1 MTVAENAMG
10 VPWRIRLAY
19 GAPAF
24 ALAVVGIPIYVFIP
38 KFYTDVVGVPVAA
51 VGAVLL
57 AVRLF
62 DAVTD
67 PLVGMA
73 SDRTRSPFGRR
84 RPYIAAGGVLVA
96 LAVAFLFMPPVHPG
110 ANATLWFGTWM
121 FLLFFFWTTV
131 TVPYESLGPEITF
144 DYRQRTAVFAVRD
157 GLLIAGTVAAAAAP
171 RIVSTLLDAAG
182 MDSGQ
187 RSVFAGMAVLYA
199 PLLILTC
206 IGCTLIVRE
215 PPPPRKAPH
224 APAGIDL
231 RSVLSNRPFIVLL
244 AAYTVSAVGS
254 NLPAT
259 LILFYVEH
267 VLQSQR
273 ADLFLMLYF
282 VTGIIALPAW
292 TLAAGRFDRKRVW
305 LVSMALN
312 TGAFSGVF
320 FLGAGDEFLYGLLV
334 SLSGLGF
341 GASLALPSA
350 IQADVIDYDEWQTG
364 RRREGLYVGIWSVAK
379 KAAAAAGLGGGL
391 WALGVAGYE
400 PNANQSDTVLMT
412 LRVAYALV
420 PSICS
425 FLAILIALAYKLDR
439 NTHEEIRRLIA
450 ARNMAAASG

>member
-1 MTVAENAMG
+1 MAKTADN

-38 KFYTDVVGVPVAA
+38 KFYTDVVGVPVAV

-67 PLVGMA
+67 PLVGMM
-73 SDRTRSPFGRR
+73 SDRTRTRFGRR
-84 RPYIAAGGVLVA
+84 RPYVAAGGVLVA
-96 LAVAFLFMPPVHPG
+96 MAVAFLFIPPMHPG
-110 ANATLWFGTWM
+110 ANTTLWFGAWM
-121 FLLFFFWTTV
+121 FLLFLFWTIV

-144 DYRQRTAVFAVRD
+144 DYRQRTTVFAVRD

-171 RIVSTLLDAAG
+171 TIVAALLDAAG
-182 MDSGQ
+182 MDSSQ
-187 RSVFAGMAVLYA
+187 PSVFSGMAAVYA

-206 IGCTLIVRE
+206 LGCTLIVKE
-215 PPPPRKAPH
+215 PPPA
-224 APAGIDL
+224 ALATGQASGIDF
-231 RSVLSNRPFIVLL
+231 RAVLSNRPFIVLL
-244 AAYTVSAVGS
+244 MAYTVSAVGS

-259 LILFYVEH
+259 LILFYVEN

-273 ADLFLMLYF
+273 ADLFLILYF
-282 VTGIIALPAW
+282 VTGILALPGW
-292 TLAAGRFDRKRVW
+292 TRAASRFDRKTVW
-305 LVSMALN
+305 LVSMAVN

-320 FLGAGDEFLYGLLV
+320 FLGAGDELLYGVLV
-334 SLSGLGF
+334 CLSGLGF

-364 RRREGLYVGIWSVAK
+364 RRREGLYIGIWSVAK

-391 WALGVAGYE
+391 WALGIAGYV
-400 PNANQSDTVLMT
+400 PGAQQSDTVLMT

-420 PSICS
+420 PSVCS
-425 FLAILIALAYKLDR
+425 FLAILIALAYPLDR
-439 NTHEEIRRLIA
+439 KSHEDIRRQIE
-450 ARNMAAASG
+450 ARNPAVAAL

>member
-1 MTVAENAMG
+1 MALGTLR

-38 KFYTDVVGVPVAA
+38 KFYTDVVGVPVAV

-67 PLVGMA
+67 PLVGMI
-73 SDRTRSPFGRR
+73 SDRTRLAFGRR
-84 RPYIAAGGVLVA
+84 RPYIASGGALVA
-96 LAVAFLFMPPVHPG
+96 LAVAFLFMPPADP
-110 ANATLWFGTWM
+110 AINPTLWFGTWM
-121 FLLFFFWTTV
+121 FLLFFFWTLV

-144 DYRQRTAVFAVRD
+144 DYAERTTVFAIRD
-157 GLLIAGTVAAAAAP
+157 GLLIAGTIAAAAAP
-171 RIVSTLLDAAG
+171 RIVSSLLDAAG
-182 MDSGQ
+182 MDTGQ
-187 RSVFAGMAVLYA
+187 RSVFSGMAALYA

-206 IGCTLIVRE
+206 LGCALIVKE
-215 PPPPRKAPH
+215 PPPSKVVSKGSSGFDFRA
-224 APAGIDL
+224 
-231 RSVLSNRPFIVLL
+231 VLANRPFMVLL
-244 AAYTVSAVGS
+244 AAYTVSAIGS

-259 LILFYVEH
+259 LILYYVEH
-267 VLQSQR
+267 VLQSTH

-282 VTGIIALPAW
+282 VTGILALPLW
-292 TLAAGRFDRKRVW
+292 TTAAKRFDRKRVW
-305 LVSMALN
+305 LVSMAVN

-320 FLGAGDEFLYGLLV
+320 LLGAGDDILYGMLV

-364 RRREGLYVGIWSVAK
+364 RRREGLYIGIWSVAK

-391 WALGVAGYE
+391 WALGAAGYT
-400 PNANQSDTVLMT
+400 PGATQSETVLMT

-425 FLAILIALAYKLDR
+425 FLAILIALAYPLTRSRHND
-439 NTHEEIRRLIA
+439 IRRRIA
-450 ARNMAAASG
+450 ARRSTPAAA

>member
-1 MTVAENAMG
+1 VTINDEKVS
-10 VPWRIRLAY
+10 WLIRLAY
-19 GAPAF
+19 GSPAF

-57 AVRLF
+57 GVRLF

-67 PLVGMA
+67 PLVGMI
-73 SDRTRSPFGRR
+73 SDRTRTAFGRR

-96 LAVAFLFMPPVHPG
+96 IAVAFLFMPPVDSRI
-110 ANATLWFGTWM
+110 NATLWFGVWM
-121 FLLFFFWTTV
+121 FLLFFFWTLV

-144 DYRQRTAVFAVRD
+144 DYRERTSLFAIRD

-171 RIVSTLLDAAG
+171 RIVSAVLEGAG
-182 MDSGQ
+182 MDTGE
-187 RSVFAGMAVLYA
+187 RSVFAGMAAVYA

-206 IGCTLIVRE
+206 LGCTLIVKEDPQQRLSTGQ
-215 PPPPRKAPH
+215 PTGFDFKA
-224 APAGIDL
+224 
-231 RSVLSNRPFIVLL
+231 VLSNRPFMVLL
-244 AAYTVSAVGS
+244 VAYTVSAIGS

-259 LILFYVEH
+259 LILYYVEH
-267 VLQSQR
+267 VLQSQL

-282 VTGIIALPAW
+282 VTGIMALPLW
-292 TLAAGRFDRKRVW
+292 TLAAKRFDRKIVW
-305 LVSMALN
+305 LVSMAVN

-320 FLGAGDEFLYGLLV
+320 FLGAGDELAYGVLV
-334 SLSGLGF
+334 TISGLGF

-364 RRREGLYVGIWSVAK
+364 RRREGLYIGIWSVAK

-391 WALGVAGYE
+391 WALGVAGYV
-400 PNANQSDTVLMT
+400 PNADQSEAVLLT

-425 FLAILIALAYKLDR
+425 FLAILIALAYPLSR
-439 NTHEEIRRLIA
+439 ERHEDIRRQIMSRRSA
-450 ARNMAAASG
+450 EATA